1 MGFFKKILKKLKPS
15 PMNKVYGGPEF
26 FRKRSEIKCVYA
38 GPEYFE
44 KKRKSTS
51 AEGVYAGP
59 EYFNKQREDAD
70 IEDVYNGPDMFD
82 EPDDPDEIALSP
94 DSDAGYPANHADGE
108 DDVPYP
114 ENHADTDDAG
124 PHPGNQAAMQKD
136 DASVDPAGPTDDG
149 SADKTVNSRPI
160 GFVYAGPAYFKD
172 KKGLMP
178 PPIEA
183 VYAAP
188 QQPPAETFMCVY
200 AGPDFFA
207 GKNPDGIARPL
218 DDAPSD
224 TFKMNPGGETPVAE
238 IPEGAWRCP
247 ACGGIN
253 YGRFCSECGTMR
265 PEPPKGGPTPPTNPT
280 MLA

>member
-1 MGFFKKILKKLKPS
+1 MGFFKKILKKIKPA
-15 PMNKVYGGPEF
+15 PMAKVYGGPEY
-26 FRKRSEIKCVYA
+26 FRKKSGTKCVYA
-38 GPEYFE
+38 GPEYFD
-44 KKRKSTS
+44 KKRKNTS

-59 EYFNKQREDAD
+59 EYYNKQREDAD

-94 DSDAGYPANHADGE
+94 DSDAGYPANYAARE
-108 DDVPYP
+108 DTSYPGNHSEPDDAAPYP
-114 ENHADTDDAG
+114 DNHAADD
-124 PHPGNQAAMQKD
+124 P
-136 DASVDPAGPTDDG
+136 VGPTDDG
-149 SADKTVNSRPI
+149 SADKIINSRPI
-160 GFVYAGPAYFKD
+160 GFVYAGPAYFKG
-172 KKGLMP
+172 KNGFN

-207 GKNPDGIARPL
+207 GKDPDGIARPL

-224 TFKMNPGGETPVAE
+224 TFKMNPGGETPAAE

-247 ACGGIN
+247 ACGNIN

-265 PEPPKGGPTPPTNPT
+265 PEPPKGGPKPPTNPT

>member
-15 PMNKVYGGPEF
+15 PMNKVYGGPEY
-26 FRKRSEIKCVYA
+26 FRKKTGMKCVYA
-38 GPEYFE
+38 GPEYFD
-44 KKRKSTS
+44 KKRKDTS

-59 EYFNKQREDAD
+59 EYFDKQREDAD

-94 DSDAGYPANHADGE
+94 DSDAGYPGNHAE
-108 DDVPYP
+108 PDDAAPYP
-114 ENHADTDDAG
+114 ENHAADD
-124 PHPGNQAAMQKD
+124 P
-136 DASVDPAGPTDDG
+136 SGPTDDDP
-149 SADKTVNSRPI
+149 ADKAVNSRPI

-172 KKGLMP
+172 RNGLMP

-207 GKNPDGIARPL
+207 GKDPDGIARPL
-218 DDAPSD
+218 DDTSSD
-224 TFKMNPGGETPVAE
+224 TFKMNPGVSEPVKP